1 MKRRKPLHPDDF
13 SIVRRLTSF
22 YLQTKQIAEAEAQLN
37 AILKEGAKSQ
47 SADRIAWAR
56 RTLALAL
63 STDRQRV
70 HDALALYKT
79 WAVRIAATEDPEDLR
94 VLARVLDAQKNA
106 ADRKRAIEILESL
119 IAKNLANADDRFLAR
134 SPLRV
139 KW

>member
-1 MKRRKPLHPDDF
+1 MQFMVITKQLQKAEKAIKDAEAVVPPDQAPLALAQCCELMGRAYEQNDDDATKQWYARAAEWYEKAKSDHPDDF

-47 SADRIAWAR
+47 STERVAWAR

-70 HDALALYKT
+70 QDALAL
-79 WAVRIAATEDPEDLR
+79 L
-94 VLARVLDAQKNA
+94 
-106 ADRKRAIEILESL
+106 
-119 IAKNLANADDRFLAR
+119 
-134 SPLRV
+134 
-139 KW
+139 